1 VNELEAK
8 YLVAAGRKPRR
19 VLEHVLQ
26 TLSWAGYRARLRSER
41 LVVDTYFDTPDWAL
55 QRAGWAY
62 RLREDEQKKTR
73 TLAVKAIKTGHYGV
87 FRREEF
93 EQSLDAP
100 LNRPGDPP
108 AGQVA
113 DQLWVIV
120 TEEASLKPLFHL
132 RNQRT
137 KYDIT
142 SDAYPGGTVEL
153 SLDRVTVDEAPG
165 CGYTELELELLEGPE
180 DILNDIVEMLNQQ
193 SDIFLARV
201 GKYQRGLLASGRP
214 PSLPSAEP
222 TPSPDKEC
230 RWLDLGLYNLR
241 CELDDIRRYEP
252 HAWESIHPEGVHQMR
267 VATRRAR
274 AALRAFGDV
283 LPPKAAK
290 RLTRDIRWLTS
301 SLGPLRDLDV
311 QIAHIDA
318 ERERLDARDASAQ
331 ALYRKHLEKKRRRAH
346 RRLVEALASDEYRKL
361 IADFERLL
369 EASASYHGP
378 NRLMTIREAAHTQMK
393 PQLDRLLARGRNAR
407 KRPASRRLHRLRIAL
422 KRLRYQLEYLEG
434 SYGKPMGNLTRA
446 MEDVQDSLGNHQ
458 DAMVAVAQLERF
470 RRKGGLKSGSRKSV
484 KRLIAAEQ
492 ENAARY
498 RKRFRK
504 DWRKFEEAA
513 AKMVKRL

>member
-1 VNELEAK
+1 MNELEAK
-8 YLVAAGRKPRR
+8 YLVAAGRRPKR
-19 VLEHVLQ
+19 VLEHALQ

-62 RLREDEQKKTR
+62 RLREDEQKNTR

-93 EQSLDAP
+93 EQALDAP
-100 LNRPGDPP
+100 LTRPGDPP

-120 TEEASLKPLFHL
+120 TEEASMKPLFHL

-142 SDAYPGGTVEL
+142 NDAYPGGTVEL

-165 CGYTELELELLEGPE
+165 CGYSELELELLEGPE
-180 DILNDIVEMLNQQ
+180 EILNDIVEMLNQQ

-214 PSLPSAEP
+214 PSLPAAEP
-222 TPSPDKEC
+222 MPTPDRKC
-230 RWLDLGLYNLR
+230 RWLDLGLNHLR
-241 CELDDIRRYEP
+241 CELDDIKRYEP

-274 AALRAFGDV
+274 AALRAFHNV
-283 LPPKAAK
+283 LPPKAAR
-290 RLTRDIRWLTS
+290 RLTSDIRWVTS

-311 QIAHIDA
+311 QV
-318 ERERLDARDASAQ
+318 ARFKADVATPNRGSAQ
-331 ALYRKHLEKKRRRAH
+331 GRNLYREHLQKKRRRAH
-346 RRLVEALASDEYRKL
+346 RRLVEALASDEYKKL
-361 IADFERLL
+361 IRDFERLL
-369 EASASYHGP
+369 SAAETYHGP
-378 NRLMTIREAAHTQMK
+378 NQLMTIRDAARQQMR
-393 PQLDRLLARGRNAR
+393 PQLDSLLTQGRKAR
-407 KRPASRRLHRLRIAL
+407 KRPTPGRLHRLRIAV
-422 KRLRYQLEYLEG
+422 KRLRYQLEYLVGPYGEG
-434 SYGKPMGNLTRA
+434 MRA
-446 MEDVQDSLGNHQ
+446 VAKALEALQDTLGDHQ
-458 DAMVAVAQLERF
+458 DATVAVERLGRF
-470 RRKGGLKSGSRKSV
+470 RKRKGLKKAERKSL
-484 KRLIAAEQ
+484 KALIAVEAE
-492 ENAARY
+492 EAAAC

-504 DWRKFEEAA
+504 EWRLFEEAA
-513 AKMVKRL
+513 SGMITQL